1 MPDNLQASE
10 IALFVGVG
18 MFVMI
23 ALGLAMV
30 LFAVRAQKRFFEQ
43 RLKTHALELEYQ
55 RDLVQK
61 NLLTQEEE
69 RRRIAAHLHD
79 DVGSKL
85 GVLHLSFFRLRQL
98 KPEQDAYDLMLK
110 EIDALIAGTLDRTR
124 SISHELLPP
133 ALEDFGL
140 NEAVKELCEQI
151 NKTGAVEIHF
161 DSKLERS
168 DVPDPNA
175 ELNLFRIVQELSNN
189 TLKYAQASRIDVSL
203 TKHAATRRFLYRD
216 NGRGFDPNVLQSK
229 GLGLKNLE
237 NRVKLLGGSLEIST
251 APGKGFE
258 AKIDF

>member
-1 MPDNLQASE
+1 MPDHLQASE

-43 RLKTHALELEYQ
+43 RLKSHARELDHQ
-55 RDLVQK
+55 RELVQK
-61 NLLTQEEE
+61 NLLIQEEE

-85 GVLHLSFFRLRQL
+85 GVLNLSFFRLNQL
-98 KPEQDAYDLMLK
+98 KPEQEAYGLMLK
-110 EIDALIAGTLDRTR
+110 EIEALIANTLDRTR

-133 ALEDFGL
+133 AIEDFGL
-140 NEAVKELCEQI
+140 GEAIKELCEQI
-151 NKTGAVEIHF
+151 NKTGALEIRF
-161 DSKLERS
+161 DSELERS
-168 DVPDPNA
+168 EIPDPDA

-203 TKHAATRRFLYRD
+203 SKQAEKRRFVYRD
-216 NGRGFDPNVLQSK
+216 NGRGFDPAVLQGK

-237 NRVKLLGGSLEIST
+237 NRVKLLGGSLEINT